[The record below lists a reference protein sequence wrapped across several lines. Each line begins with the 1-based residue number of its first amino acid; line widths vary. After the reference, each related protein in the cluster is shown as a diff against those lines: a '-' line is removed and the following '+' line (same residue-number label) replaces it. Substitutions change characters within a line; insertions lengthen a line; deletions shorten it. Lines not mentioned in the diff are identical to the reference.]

1 MKKLLT
7 LYLWI
12 IYCLLYIPI
21 FIVIA
26 FSFNNSKYTISWKGF
41 TLKWYSELI
50 GNTTLIDATFHSIT
64 LATISATCATILG
77 TLTALVLRRY
87 SFWGNSI
94 LYGSIYAL
102 TVVPDIVIGIA
113 FLIFFISLHIEL
125 GFIPL
130 VIAHTTL
137 GLPFV
142 TITVLTRL
150 SNLSENLVE
159 AAKDLGATE
168 WQAIR
173 LIILPLLI
181 PSLIAGWFL
190 SFTLS
195 LDDILISFFL
205 ATPEYDLLSLQI
217 YSMVRLGVKP
227 DINALSSIMFLIT
240 VTFISLSQY
249 FITLRRK

>member
-1 MKKLLT
+1 M
-7 LYLWI
+7 
-12 IYCLLYIPI
+12 
-21 FIVIA
+21 
-26 FSFNNSKYTISWKGF
+26 
-41 TLKWYSELI
+41 
-50 GNTTLIDATFHSIT
+50 
-64 LATISATCATILG
+64 G

-87 SFWGNSI
+87 SFLGNTVF
-94 LYGSIYAL
+94 YGSIYAL

-113 FLIFFISLHIEL
+113 FLIFFISLRIDL

-150 SNLSENLVE
+150 SHLSENLIE

-168 WQAIR
+168 WQALR

-227 DINALSSIMFLIT
+227 DINALSSIMFIIT
-240 VTFISLSQY
+240 VVFISLSQY
-249 FITLRRK
+249 FITIRRK

>member
-1 MKKLLT
+1 MKKLLNI
-7 LYLWI
+7 YLWI
-12 IYCLLYIPI
+12 IYCLLYLPI
-21 FIVIA
+21 VMVIA
-26 FSFNNSKYTISWKGF
+26 FSFNNSKYSIAWKGF
-41 TLKWYSELI
+41 TLKWYSELM
-50 GNTTLIDATFHSIT
+50 GNTALIDATIHSLT

-77 TLTALVLRRY
+77 TITALVLRRY
-87 SFWGNSI
+87 SFWGSSI

-102 TVVPDIVIGIA
+102 TAIPDIVIGIA
-113 FLIFFISLHIEL
+113 FLIFFISLRIEL

-130 VIAHTTL
+130 LIAHTTL

-150 SNLSENLVE
+150 SHLSENLVE
-159 AAKDLGATE
+159 VARDLGATE

-227 DINALSSIMFLIT
+227 DINALSSIMFIVT
-240 VTFISLSQY
+240 VVFISLSQY
-249 FITLRRK
+249 FITRRRK

>member
-1 MKKLLT
+1 MKRILQMYVWL
-7 LYLWI
+7 
-12 IYCLLYIPI
+12 IYSLLYIPI
-21 FIVIA
+21 FVVIL
-26 FSFNNSKYTISWKGF
+26 FSFNDSKYTIAWKGF
-41 TLKWYSELI
+41 TTKWYSALFA
-50 GNTTLIDATFHSIT
+50 NTALIDATVHSIT
-64 LATISATCATILG
+64 LATVSATCATILG

-87 SFWGNSI
+87 SFWGSSI
-94 LYGSIYAL
+94 FYGSIYAL
-102 TVVPDIVIGIA
+102 TVIPDVVVGIS
-113 FLIFFISLHIEL
+113 FLIFFVSLRIDL

-150 SNLSENLVE
+150 SSLSENLVE
-159 AAKDLGATE
+159 AAQDLGATE
-168 WQAIR
+168 WQSIR
-173 LIILPLLI
+173 LIVLPLLI

-227 DINALSSIMFLIT
+227 DINALSSIMFIIT
-240 VTFISLSQY
+240 VLFISISQH
-249 FITLRRK
+249 FITTRRK